1 MYEKCYRIEYVSDRP
16 NEDGV
21 GYREG
26 FFRVREYGKYGQL
39 LLRTTM
45 DMTSNERET
54 KEEFLDRVR
63 KSERYR
69 DWKYIK

>member
-1 MYEKCYRIEYVSDRP
+1 MYEKCYRIECVPGRR
-16 NEDGV
+16 NEDGS

-26 FFRVREYGKYGQL
+26 FFRVREYGKYGKL
-39 LLRTTM
+39 LSKTNKS
-45 DMTSNERET
+45 MTSKRET

-69 DWKYIK
+69 DWEYIE

>member
-1 MYEKCYRIEYVSDRP
+1 MYEKCYTIKNVLDCP

-26 FFRVREYGKYGQL
+26 FFRVREYGKYGK
-39 LLRTTM
+39 LLRANSKS
-45 DMTSNERET
+45 MTSKRET

>member
-1 MYEKCYRIEYVSDRP
+1 MYERCYTIEDVLGGP

-21 GYREG
+21 GYRED
-26 FFRVREYGKYGQL
+26 FFRVREYGKYGKL
-39 LLRTTM
+39 LPTTNRS
-45 DMTSNERET
+45 MTSKRET

-69 DWKYIK
+69 DWKYIE